1 MKLERQLFGTKMC
14 CPRTSFLSQRHSNCD
29 ALILLVLVIVAAQT
43 VFCQTTC
50 NTGPCFPPPLDISG
64 RFNVTANSTCGEEGS
79 PETYCLNL
87 ECDKVCD
94 ANDDALKH
102 PASFVQDPITPK
114 TFWKSKNFDYP
125 VVLELDIGSKMLLYR
140 STVTF
145 FHQLPAAMYF
155 LKSNDSGATYSPL
168 VFFATNCTEYFNMPK
183 TPESEIDALETQ
195 CFEINVVDNTYK
207 QVSFIYIFFYSILES
222 VYLLLVW
229 IILKIS
235 HLLFSWNQLCRGYC
249 VCNRQVFCGH

>member
-1 MKLERQLFGTKMC
+1 MC

-87 ECDKVCD
+87 QCDKVCD

-183 TPESEIDALETQ
+183 TPESEIDALEAQ

-207 QVSFIYIFFYSILES
+207 QVSFIFFTFSYSIFES

-235 HLLFSWNQLCRGYC
+235 NLLFSWNQLCCGYFFR
-249 VCNRQVFCGH
+249 NG